1 MASEPSLEGMF
12 QEWNDLNKKAQES
25 LGQFDF
31 SKIKEIRK
39 KQEKLEDSIFNIL
52 KDNAPDNIKKIL
64 PEVGEMEVGF
74 ESEGNIFYF
83 VMYDPEDEDDENP
96 KLIAITLDANK
107 KVDMIKD
114 FEIE

>member
-1 MASEPSLEGMF
+1 MVKEPNLESMF
-12 QEWNDLNKKAQES
+12 QEWNELNKQAQES

-31 SKIKEIRK
+31 SKIKEVRK
-39 KQEKLEDSIFNIL
+39 EQKKLEDSIFDIL
-52 KDNAPDNIKKIL
+52 KENAPDNIKKIL
-64 PEVGEMEVGF
+64 PDVGEMEVGYD
-74 ESEGNIFYF
+74 SEGNTFYF
-83 VMYDPEDEDDENP
+83 VMYDPEEEDDENP